1 MVRRQVGVVLGL
13 AILAVAAVSW
23 LAVRPGTEGA
33 TADVAASG
41 ARVFTSVRDIM
52 QSIVDPSADV
62 LWNAVGTVVDET
74 GFHEALPKS
83 DEEWLNVRHA
93 AVRMIEAGNLLMVP
107 GRQAAPTGAKSET
120 PGVELEPPEITAL
133 MNKDRKS
140 FDGFAAALQGLAV
153 EALGSIEAKN
163 GEALGEIGSRMENVC
178 ESCHQTFWYPAAA
191 APQAAGR

>member
-74 GFHEALPKS
+74 GFHEALPKRTRS
-83 DEEWLNVRHA
+83 
-93 AVRMIEAGNLLMVP
+93 
-107 GRQAAPTGAKSET
+107 
-120 PGVELEPPEITAL
+120 
-133 MNKDRKS
+133 
-140 FDGFAAALQGLAV
+140 
-153 EALGSIEAKN
+153 GS
-163 GEALGEIGSRMENVC
+163 
-178 ESCHQTFWYPAAA
+178 TFGMP
-191 APQAAGR
+191 R